1 MLPQRGDS
9 VRNKVLS
16 VKNGNYKIVDKT
28 NVLDDRI
35 RSKNHL
41 CFNCDN
47 GYPSLCEKMELQKYY
62 LAHYDFIK
70 EGYQVIGDKGEIT
83 RFVITECD
91 NYINTKTPIRT
102 ENVRTMKRR

>member
-1 MLPQRGDS
+1 MIESDLRIIC
-9 VRNKVLS
+9 VLIAITDILAY
-16 VKNGNYKIVDKT
+16 VK
-28 NVLDDRI
+28 
-35 RSKNHL
+35 
-41 CFNCDN
+41 
-47 GYPSLCEKMELQKYY
+47 KMELQKYY